1 MEKDTYGDGTVV
13 CNDHCYMHKNEIEPG
28 GCGCGTIDEDKERNG
43 IMDCIDECPGYMPI
57 TGAGICGCGT

>member
-1 MEKDTYGDGTVV
+1 
-13 CNDHCYMHKNEIEPG
+13 MHKNEIEPG